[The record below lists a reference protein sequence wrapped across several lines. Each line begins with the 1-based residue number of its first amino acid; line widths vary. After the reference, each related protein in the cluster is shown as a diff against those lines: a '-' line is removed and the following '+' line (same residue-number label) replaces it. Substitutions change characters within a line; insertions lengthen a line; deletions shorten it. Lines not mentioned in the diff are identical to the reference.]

1 MVISDE
7 MTWLKF
13 FFDAGGYNHC
23 QMGTFHSSACAVMI
37 ISDSYVKLID
47 SEEDSLDAA
56 LEVTSH
62 ISVILLC
69 LISIEEVIIFCLQ
82 N

>member
-1 MVISDE
+1 
-7 MTWLKF
+7 
-13 FFDAGGYNHC
+13 
-23 QMGTFHSSACAVMI
+23 MI

>member
-1 MVISDE
+1 
-7 MTWLKF
+7 
-13 FFDAGGYNHC
+13 
-23 QMGTFHSSACAVMI
+23 MI

-56 LEVTSH
+56 LEVTFH